1 MLTRPEPPTLA
12 PSPLPRHAGPPPAP
26 EVALCPSAA
35 GLIRIRDPGVNLAL
49 WPRPPR
55 RAARMEAA
63 RLLAQTPFSV
73 SAEARA
79 GCVASVLVTSLPV
92 AAPALAADIG
102 ALAAAFATVAG
113 VTRLHARLEALTDDG
128 CPLFHA
134 DHVGLRLLC
143 TYAGPG
149 TEWAPEHA
157 VNRAGLGSGDNRRIV
172 ARRADVRRL
181 TPFCVGLFKG
191 EAFAGNAGRG
201 IVHRSSPATART
213 PRLLL
218 CLDEPGRF

>member
-1 MLTRPEPPTLA
+1 MLTRPEPPTLSLPPT
-12 PSPLPRHAGPPPAP
+12 PSRAAP

-35 GLIRIRDPGVNLAL
+35 GLIRIRAPGVSLAL

-55 RAARMEAA
+55 RAGRIEAA
-63 RLLAQTPFSV
+63 RLLAEAPFSIT
-73 SAEARA
+73 AEAHI
-79 GCVASVLVTSLPV
+79 GCVASRLAAALPV
-92 AAPALAADIG
+92 AAPALVADIG
-102 ALAAAFATVAG
+102 ALAAAFAAIAG
-113 VTRLHARLEALTDDG
+113 VTRVHARLEALTDDG
-128 CPLFHA
+128 CPVFHA

-149 TEWAPEHA
+149 TEWVPGHA
-157 VNRAGLGSGDNRRIV
+157 VNRAGLGSGDNRRVV

-181 TPFCVGLFKG
+181 APLCVGLFKG
-191 EAFAGNAGRG
+191 EAFPGNAGRG
-201 IVHRSSPATART
+201 IVHRSSPATARA